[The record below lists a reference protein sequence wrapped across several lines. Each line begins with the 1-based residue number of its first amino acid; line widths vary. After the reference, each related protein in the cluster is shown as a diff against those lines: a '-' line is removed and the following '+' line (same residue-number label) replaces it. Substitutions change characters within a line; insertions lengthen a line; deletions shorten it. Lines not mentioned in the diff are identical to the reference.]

1 MVQGAAVGGIYNG
14 AEGAHRNPLNLLN
27 PLNPLNPL
35 NLHTEGVSKGTSRLF
50 FNMTVCCPPTPSS
63 RAEVRAAMGDRWKT
77 L

>member
-27 PLNPLNPL
+27 LLNLLNPLNPL

-50 FNMTVCCPPTPSS
+50 F
-63 RAEVRAAMGDRWKT
+63 
-77 L
+77 

>member
-27 PLNPLNPL
+27 LLNPLNPL

-50 FNMTVCCPPTPSS
+50 F
-63 RAEVRAAMGDRWKT
+63 
-77 L
+77 

>member
-14 AEGAHRNPLNLLN
+14 AEGAHRNPLNI
-27 PLNPLNPL
+27 LNPLNPL

-50 FNMTVCCPPTPSS
+50 LHDCMLPANTVISS
-63 RAEVRAAMGDRWKT
+63 GGTCRYGRQMENAPMI

>member
-14 AEGAHRNPLNLLN
+14 AEGAHRNPLNL
-27 PLNPLNPL
+27 LNPLNPL

-63 RAEVRAAMGDRWKT
+63 RAEPHAAMGDRQEP
-77 L
+77 LP